1 MAENQTALNLNTTT
15 VQNGE
20 SVRTAE
26 AKLLRMHYRIVVTM
40 NIINATK
47 WPMTN
52 PRCYAHGGVIVVQ
65 PSEISSGCKEM
76 MVMRKRYR
84 LPTGSYGT
92 VSWDINGKQVIVM
105 WSAPFNFDF
114 YSNTL
119 AVGISENDDNN
130 HSEGSFHEMY
140 REDKDYFTREE
151 YRNST
156 RNIVK
161 AVDNFICVRGSM
173 STTHKP
179 VVQIVVSPFNDR
191 ERSSGLYEPPPSY
204 RSDYR

>member
-1 MAENQTALNLNTTT
+1 MAENQIALNLNTTT

-20 SVRTAE
+20 SVLTAE
-26 AKLLRMHYRIVVTM
+26 AKLLRMTYRVAVTM

-52 PRCYAHGGVIVVQ
+52 PRCYTHGGVIVVQ

-76 MVMRKRYR
+76 MVMRKRYH

-92 VSWDINGKQVIVM
+92 LSWDINGKQVIVM

-119 AVGISENDDNN
+119 AVCIAEHYGNN
-130 HSEGSFHEMY
+130 HSESSFHEMY
-140 REDKDYFTREE
+140 NEEKDYFTREE

-156 RNIVK
+156 RNILK
-161 AVDNFICVRGSM
+161 TVDGIICVHGSM

-179 VVQIVVSPFNDR
+179 VVEILVSPFIDR
-191 ERSSGLYEPPPSY
+191 DLANGLYGPPPSY
-204 RSDYR
+204 SRD